1 MVRVLAFDLGA
12 SSGRS
17 VVGQLEGQHLSI
29 HDTHRFP
36 NEPVRVHTRL
46 HWDILRLL
54 HEVKQGIRA
63 TRLEGYTDIQSIRID
78 TWAVDF
84 GLIGGNGELLGNPYH
99 YRDAHTLGMMEE
111 VWQIIPREE
120 LFTRTGIQSLTINT
134 LYQLYALK
142 KAGSPL
148 LAQAKHLLMIP
159 DLLRYFLTGELQSE
173 WTNASTTQLCN
184 PTTRTWDSELMQH
197 VGLSSRLFTPPVA
210 PSTFVGSLLPSVS
223 EETGIASLPVIAVA
237 EHDTA
242 SAVAAIPTEE
252 ETFAYLSCGT
262 WSLIGTEVTHPV
274 LNGQALAWNV
284 TNEGGV
290 NGTFRL
296 LKNVTGLWPMQ
307 ECQRAWRN
315 EGKLFSRYQ
324 EAVSL
329 EQARPFE
336 AFIDPDSPSFV
347 QPAHMP
353 RQIQQYCRETGQHVP
368 ETEGELMRCIVES
381 LACKYRFVLERIE
394 QLIHKRF
401 VGLHMVGGGIQNTFL
416 CQCTANVLGRPA
428 WAGPQEAT
436 AIGNMLVQYLALGHI
451 QTLQH
456 GRRIVHDSF
465 PYVTYEP
472 REVDAW
478 ERAYEAFCQHNA
490 LQ

>member
-12 SSGRS
+12 SGGRA

-29 HDTHRFP
+29 QDTHRFP

-54 HEVKQGIRA
+54 HEVKQGMRA
-63 TRLEGYTDIQSIRID
+63 TRLEGLHDIQSIGID

-84 GLIGGNGELLGNPYH
+84 GLVGTNGELLGNPYH

-111 VWQIIPREE
+111 VWQVVPREE
-120 LFTRTGIQSLTINT
+120 LFARTGIQSLPINT
-134 LYQLYALK
+134 LNQLYAFK
-142 KAGSPL
+142 KAHSPL
-148 LAQAKHLLMIP
+148 LAQAEHLLMIP
-159 DLLRYFLTGELQSE
+159 DLLRYFLTGELHSE

-184 PTTRTWDSELMQH
+184 PITRTWDNELMQR
-197 VGLSSRLFTPPVA
+197 VGLPSRLFTVPVA
-210 PSTFVGSLLPSVS
+210 PGTFVGSLRSDVS
-223 EETGIASLPVIAVA
+223 EETGVPSLPVIAVA

-242 SAVAAIPTEE
+242 SAVVAIPTEE

-262 WSLIGTEVTHPV
+262 WSLLGTEVTHPI
-274 LNGQALAWNV
+274 LTEQALAWNV
-284 TNEGGV
+284 TNEGGI

-296 LKNVTGLWPMQ
+296 LKNVTGLWLMQ

-315 EGKLFSRYQ
+315 DGKLFSRYQ
-324 EAVSL
+324 EAALL
-329 EQARPFE
+329 EQARPFQ

-347 QPAHMP
+347 QPTHMP

-368 ETEGELMRCIVES
+368 VTEGELMRCIVES

-394 QLIHKRF
+394 QLTQKRF
-401 VGLHMVGGGIQNTFL
+401 SGLYMVGGGIQNTFL
-416 CQCTANVLGRPA
+416 CQCTANVLGRPV

-456 GRRIVHDSF
+456 GRHIVRDSF

-472 REVDAW
+472 REEDAW
-478 ERAYEAFCQHNA
+478 ERAYAAFCQHNV